1 MQQGMNEYIS
11 NPEDDPVTGARAI
24 FICRA
29 AKSGAET
36 VVLFCAAVPL
46 ETIQNMIGYIQLGKT
61 GRGWI
66 IAHDGSV
73 IAHRNKNFIK
83 QNISS
88 IFAADPKAVSSLSS
102 AMALGGM
109 GNAFVKGSGNKSE
122 FIVYT
127 PISGTSWTF
136 ALSVDTAEINLTGRV
151 LSQIMFVISIVSC
164 LVLVCVAA
172 AFTSKV
178 LKPLKKVKSAV
189 DGIASGSADLT
200 KRIQLKTNN
209 EIGAVVDGFNRF
221 TGKLHSIVSEIKESK
236 DTFSVA
242 GDDLRSSAEDTSAS
256 ITEIISN
263 IDSMG
268 NRITNQ
274 AAGVEEAAGGQQK
287 DREHPR

>member
-36 VVLFCAAVPL
+36 VGLFCAAVPL

-88 IFAADPKAVSSLSS
+88 IFAVDPKAVSSLSS
-102 AMALGGM
+102 AMALGRM

-122 FIVYT
+122 FIACT

-136 ALSVDTAEINLTGRV
+136 AL
-151 LSQIMFVISIVSC
+151 
-164 LVLVCVAA
+164 
-172 AFTSKV
+172 
-178 LKPLKKVKSAV
+178 
-189 DGIASGSADLT
+189 
-200 KRIQLKTNN
+200 
-209 EIGAVVDGFNRF
+209 
-221 TGKLHSIVSEIKESK
+221 
-236 DTFSVA
+236 SVA

-274 AAGVEEAAGGQQK
+274 AAGVEETAGGQQK